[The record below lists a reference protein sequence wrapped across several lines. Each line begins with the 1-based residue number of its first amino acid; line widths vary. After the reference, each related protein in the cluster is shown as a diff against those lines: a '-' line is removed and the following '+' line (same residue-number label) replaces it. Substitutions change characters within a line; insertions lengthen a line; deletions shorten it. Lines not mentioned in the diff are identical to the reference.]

1 MSWSWNWR
9 RRLVLAVL
17 LAAGLVAVLVGVAG
31 AHPLGNFTVNQYS
44 GLRLEP
50 QRAEIDY
57 VVDMAEI
64 PTFQARQDIDANGD
78 GVVSDGEATGWRA
91 ATCRRRAAGLELR
104 LGGRAVPLAVGSSQ
118 LSFPPGQGGLSTLR
132 LECALTA
139 PTGPLGRPS
148 TLTYRNGNYAD
159 RVGWREITAIGDGT
173 TITASDAPASS
184 SSARLTHYPQDLL
197 RSPLDQRGAT
207 VSLRPG
213 GARLGAARGSGSAAN
228 LSKNKAGAPAALP
241 LGVDRATRAFTGLVA
256 RQRLSLAFGA
266 VAVALA
272 LLLGALHALAPG
284 HGKTVM
290 AAYLLGQRGGLR
302 QALLVGLTV
311 TATHTAGVL
320 TLGIVLSASTSLAP
334 ERLYPWLG
342 LASGVLLTSIGVSL
356 LRGALRRHLHHQHA
370 GDHGHDHD
378 HDHDRRAERPVGWR
392 GLVSMGF
399 AGGLVPSPS
408 ALVVLLGAIA
418 LHRAWFGVVLVIDY
432 GAGMAATLT
441 GAGLLL
447 VRARAALDRR
457 ARATTGG
464 TGGRRWRLVTLTQAL
479 PPLTALVIVAV
490 GLFLTVRGATG
501 I

>member
-1 MSWSWNWR
+1 MRWRWS
-9 RRLVLAVL
+9 RRLMLVPLLAGGL
-17 LAAGLVAVLVGVAG
+17 LAATAAAAG

-50 QRAEIDY
+50 RRVAVDY

-64 PTFQARQDIDANGD
+64 PAFQARQEIDANGD
-78 GVVSDGEATGWRA
+78 GTVSEPEAAAWRA
-91 ATCRRRAAGLELR
+91 ATCRRLAGGLELR
-104 LGGRAVPLAVGSSQ
+104 LGGRLVPLDMEASR

-139 PTGPLGRPS
+139 ATGPLGSPS
-148 TLTYRNGNYAD
+148 ILTFRNGNYAD
-159 RVGWREITAIGDGT
+159 RVGWREITAAGDGT
-173 TITASDAPASS
+173 TVTASDVPATSV
-184 SSARLTHYPQDLL
+184 SARLTSYPRDLL
-197 RSPLDQRGAT
+197 RSPLDQRSAS

-213 GARLGAARGSGSAAN
+213 GARLATPGSAPAPGR
-228 LSKNKAGAPAALP
+228 AGSALP

-256 RQRLSLAFGA
+256 RERPGLAFGTA
-266 VAVALA
+266 AMLLA

-320 TLGIVLSASTSLAP
+320 ALGVVLSASTSLAP

-356 LRGALRRHLHHQHA
+356 LRGALRRRLHRHA
-370 GDHGHDHD
+370 GEPPHDHGHDHTPEPG
-378 HDHDRRAERPVGWR
+378 RQAVGWR

-418 LHRAWFGVVLVIDY
+418 LHRAWFGVLLVVAY
-432 GAGMAATLT
+432 GAGMAATLS

-447 VRARAALDRR
+447 IRARAALDRR
-457 ARATTGG
+457 AAAGRVAGAEA
-464 TGGRRWRLVTLTQAL
+464 RRWRLAALTQAL
-479 PPLTALVIVAV
+479 PPLTAAVIVVV
-490 GLFLTVRGATG
+490 GVFLAVRGATG